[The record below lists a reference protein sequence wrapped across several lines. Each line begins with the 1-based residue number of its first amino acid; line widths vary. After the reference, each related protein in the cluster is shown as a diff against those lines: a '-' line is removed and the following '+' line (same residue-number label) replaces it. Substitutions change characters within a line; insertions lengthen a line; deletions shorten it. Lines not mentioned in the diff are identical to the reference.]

1 MLIVASDP
9 VVLRAWD
16 SFGYAPGTAL
26 SATWDSVAA
35 AYSALFEG
43 SIFSPATVSAAFHG
57 GSIAAIFY
65 PLSLTAFEATP
76 LILTGLSVAVA
87 FRAGMFNIGAAG
99 QWIGGALVA
108 TWLGYAINL
117 PIVLHAIV
125 CIIGAFIGGAAIGW
139 IVGEIKARTGAHE
152 VILTIMLNY
161 VMYNLLSFLLSS
173 QSLMQ
178 APGQTNAVAPNIDA
192 SAMLPHVGGP
202 PPQAGVGFLIALA
215 AAAGTCLAA
224 VAQHDRLPSSG
235 PWARARAR
243 RAAPGISV
251 ERVWVLAFLIAGGLA
266 GLSATTI
273 VQGQTAPLTF
283 NSYGTYGFDGIT
295 VALLGR
301 ARPLG
306 RGPRRA
312 AVRRAERRR
321 HASWRLPPAS
331 PPMSPTSSRRLIVL
345 LVAAPPLIRLLFRL
359 RRTGGTGRAGRRLE
373 GMVGMT
379 ALATPVRAPVT
390 INRRYLAAGT
400 FIAARP
406 DRHPRLRPVRP
417 PRRRRLRAVAAR
429 RQPASAGD
437 PRSRGAAVLHARRDL
452 DRPGHPAGRRR
463 PVPAGASGSPSR
475 SSCCASCCRCWPGR
489 TRATR
494 SARSRSSTC
503 CRARLTASIPLVLGA
518 LAGCWASGPASST
531 SRSRA
536 SC

>member
-1 MLIVASDP
+1 MSDEHEAEPAAAPYSTATTEDTGAPASGESGGRQPLTGRLIIATFSEGNSVVITILAIFVALLVGAILIVASDP

-43 SIFSPATVSAAFHG
+43 SIFSPATVAAAFHG

-108 TWLGYAINL
+108 TWLGYAVNL

-139 IVGEIKARTGAHE
+139 IVGVIKARTGAHE
-152 VILTIMLNY
+152 VILTIMFNY
-161 VMYNLLSFLLSS
+161 IMYNLLTFLLSS

-178 APGQTNAVAPNIDA
+178 APHQTNAVAPNIDS

-215 AAAGTCLAA
+215 AAAATSWLLARSTIGFRFRTVGA
-224 VAQHDRLPSSG
+224 SPSA
-235 PWARARAR
+235 ARSA
-243 RAAPGISV
+243 GISV
-251 ERVWVLAFLIAGGLA
+251 ERVWVLAFVIAGGLA

-301 ARPLG
+301 VRPLG
-306 RGPRRA
+306 VVLAGLLFGALNAGGTVMEA
-312 AVRRAERRR
+312 ATGV
-321 HASWRLPPAS
+321 PADVTNVIEA
-331 PPMSPTSSRRLIVL
+331 MIVL
-345 LVAAPPLIRLLFRL
+345 LVAAPPLIRMLFRL
-359 RRTGGTGRAGRRLE
+359 RRAGGT
-373 GMVGMT
+373 T
-379 ALATPVRAPVT
+379 AQAVT
-390 INRRYLAAGT
+390 SKGW
-400 FIAARP
+400 
-406 DRHPRLRPVRP
+406 
-417 PRRRRLRAVAAR
+417 
-429 RQPASAGD
+429 SA
-437 PRSRGAAVLHARRDL
+437 
-452 DRPGHPAGRRR
+452 
-463 PVPAGASGSPSR
+463 
-475 SSCCASCCRCWPGR
+475 
-489 TRATR
+489 
-494 SARSRSSTC
+494 
-503 CRARLTASIPLVLGA
+503 
-518 LAGCWASGPASST
+518 
-531 SRSRA
+531 
-536 SC
+536 